1 MKKLLTELKIKDIE
15 ELFLDI
21 PKEIREQKCRLPP
34 SKEEREVEN
43 EIRII
48 LKKNSSFCD
57 MPSFIGGGIKPHYI
71 PPAVQHIISRNEFYT
86 SYTPYQAE
94 ASQGMLQA
102 LFEYQS
108 VVCELTGMD
117 VANVSMYDAAT
128 SIGEASLMAHRITK
142 KNEFVIPSH
151 ISWQKKSVLHNYIR
165 HTGMK
170 VKEIPFTKR
179 GTFNIPLIDKI
190 AGAETAGIYIENPN
204 FFGIIEKK
212 IQEII
217 ELKKKWLLVVGVDPL
232 SLAIIKPPSEYGAD
246 IVVGDGWFGNPMN
259 FGGPRLGI
267 FSCRKDF
274 IRKMPG
280 KIIGAA
286 KDADGK
292 RGYCM
297 TLQTREQHIRR
308 GKATSNICSNEALC
322 CIAFLAY
329 ATLLGKDGLKKL
341 AIKNMQN
348 ARYAQKKL
356 ASINFSFPFKN
367 DIFNEFVTIP
377 PIDASLLTM
386 QLIKRGIHGPLSL
399 ESQLSELKNHLLYGI
414 TEMHAQKTIDRM
426 IKETKKIIEENNV

>member
-1 MKKLLTELKIKDIE
+1 MKKLLKELRIKDIE
-15 ELFLDI
+15 ELFIDI
-21 PKEIREQKCRLPP
+21 PKGVRKQNFRVPP

-43 EIRII
+43 ELRII
-48 LKKNSSFCD
+48 LQKNSSFFD
-57 MPSFIGGGIKPHYI
+57 MPSFIGGCIKPHYI
-71 PPAVQHIISRNEFYT
+71 PPAVQYITSRSEFYT

-94 ASQGMLQA
+94 VSQGMLQA

-128 SIGEASLMAHRITK
+128 SIGEAALMAHRITK

-151 ISWQKKSVLHNYIR
+151 ISWQKKSVLHNYIK
-165 HTGMK
+165 HTGMT
-170 VKEIPFTKR
+170 VKELPYTKS
-179 GTFNIPLIDKI
+179 GTCNISLIEKI

-204 FFGIIEKK
+204 FFGIIEK
-212 IQEII
+212 IEEIND
-217 ELKKKWLLVVGVDPL
+217 LKKKWLLIVGVDPL
-232 SLAIIKPPSEYGAD
+232 SLAILKPPSEYGAD

-280 KIIGAA
+280 KIIGAT

-292 RGYCM
+292 QGYCM
-297 TLQTREQHIRR
+297 VLQTREQHIRR

-329 ATLLGKDGLKKL
+329 AVLLGKDGLKKL
-341 AIKNMQN
+341 ALINMQN

-356 ASINFSFPFKN
+356 ASINFSFPFRE
-367 DIFNEFVTIP
+367 DIFNEFVAIP

-386 QLIKRGIHGPLSL
+386 HLSEQGIHGPLL
-399 ESQLSELKNHLLYGI
+399 LASQLSELKNHVLYGI
-414 TEMHAQKTIDRM
+414 TEMHTQKMIDRM
-426 IKETKKIIEENNV
+426 TKVTKKIIEENNV